1 MYGQNDYSFNPYQYY
16 VPQPQQT
23 YFPQQQQMNN
33 FQQNPN
39 FQSQK
44 IPGGI
49 PGKIISNPGEI
60 APNEVAMDGS
70 MCIFPLSDYSTIYAK
85 QWTQDGKIRTIEFV
99 PRISTDETTHTSND
113 DLIAYF
119 DKKFDELKESL
130 SKEPKTVMRKPT
142 PKTN

>member
-1 MYGQNDYSFNPYQYY
+1 
-16 VPQPQQT
+16 
-23 YFPQQQQMNN
+23 
-33 FQQNPN
+33 
-39 FQSQK
+39 
-44 IPGGI
+44 
-49 PGKIISNPGEI
+49 
-60 APNEVAMDGS
+60 